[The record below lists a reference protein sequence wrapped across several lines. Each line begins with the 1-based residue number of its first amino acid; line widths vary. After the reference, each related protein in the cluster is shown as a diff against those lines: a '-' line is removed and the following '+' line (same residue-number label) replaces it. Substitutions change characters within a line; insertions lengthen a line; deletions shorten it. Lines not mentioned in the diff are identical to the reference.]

1 MGDIEKL
8 FIPEYSYLY
17 RMISNNNEGI
27 NNKNPKERS
36 DLHTSATSVAEHLQ
50 IGQHLSNINSVNIE
64 INRQSNIIYT
74 KDL

>member
-17 RMISNNNEGI
+17 RIISNNNEGI

-36 DLHTSATSVAEHLQ
+36 DEIREESPYKCNFCGRAFANRTTFE
-50 IGQHLSNINSVNIE
+50 QHQFSKHRDQQTI
-64 INRQSNIIYT
+64 
-74 KDL
+74 